1 MTFEFGYFYNY
12 IYYYKYIIK
21 PLLISHFPENEMSPK
36 CHNRCDTGFHQGGGW
51 MGRFYRKSTVRD
63 AAICVQ
69 KPPDPCG
76 NGQVTFVPK
85 VRRPL
90 WEWWRDPVPKVVEGR
105 QFASGLAF
113 AGVNAKLAV
122 DCSALLQTL
131 LRTSPKSRPHYCKP
145 PPPEKRKGLQ

>member
-1 MTFEFGYFYNY
+1 
-12 IYYYKYIIK
+12 
-21 PLLISHFPENEMSPK
+21 MSPK
-36 CHNRCDTGFHQGGGW
+36 CHNRCDTGFHQGGGLT
-51 MGRFYRKSTVRD
+51 GLFYRKSTVRD

-69 KPPDPCG
+69 KPPDPCR
-76 NGQVTFVPK
+76 NGQVTFVPKVRRPLWEWRRDPVPK

-145 PPPEKRKGLQ
+145 PPPENRSGPTGKSLRGYREIA